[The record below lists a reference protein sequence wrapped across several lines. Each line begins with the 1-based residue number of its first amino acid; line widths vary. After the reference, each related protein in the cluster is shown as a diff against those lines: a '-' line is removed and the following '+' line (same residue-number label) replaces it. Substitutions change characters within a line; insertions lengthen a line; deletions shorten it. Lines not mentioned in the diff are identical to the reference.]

1 MEETLIKKI
10 MPHSIEAEQ
19 SVIGSMLMDE
29 EAIEIASEIVTEDD
43 FYGNQYKLLYKAI
56 QNLHKEGSAVDI
68 VTLQE
73 RLKAMDVPEQFMSIK
88 FLRDIVSAVPISG
101 NVKEYAKI
109 IKEKAVLRT
118 LIKSNEK
125 ITGDCYT
132 GRKNLDEILDTKSFE
147 FEKAATEF
155 KSRLITIVCE
165 GQEFSAYELI

>member
-109 IKEKAVLRT
+109 IKEKATHMKKKT
-118 LIKSNEK
+118 LVFMMIDILIGKMIFNCLILFLIAYDYFE
-125 ITGDCYT
+125 DCYD
-132 GRKNLDEILDTKSFE
+132 NLVDLDAFILFVNGDFRAS
-147 FEKAATEF
+147 
-155 KSRLITIVCE
+155 
-165 GQEFSAYELI
+165 